1 MERSQTEIDNLKEMG
16 FTDLQL
22 VDISVKLGRRI
33 LSRFYRRP
41 WYKEFTPEEMFI
53 YADVENRLYKNH
65 IDREVEAG
73 FI

>member
-41 WYKEFTPEEMFI
+41 WYKEFTPEEMFV
-53 YADVENRLYKNH
+53 YVDVERRLFKNSEDH
-65 IDREVEAG
+65 K
-73 FI
+73 